1 MSFASFVVVF
11 LLGASA
17 WGIAC
22 MVFPSREGD

>member
-1 MSFASFVVVF
+1 MSFAAFIIAF

-22 MVFPSREGD
+22 MVFPSRESD